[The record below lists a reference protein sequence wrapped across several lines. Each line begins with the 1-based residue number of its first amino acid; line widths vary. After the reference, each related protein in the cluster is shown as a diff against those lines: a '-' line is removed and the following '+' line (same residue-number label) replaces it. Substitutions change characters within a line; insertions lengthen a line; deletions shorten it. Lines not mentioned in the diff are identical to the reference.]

1 MVQPPD
7 AKTKGKSLGLGKDKA
22 YLRMGSSEGS
32 PACLGARSQRGIYTS
47 VYVSL
52 YDCVRVYLGLV
63 PSPPNP
69 SFSRLEGGHQPG
81 GGARAG
87 EGNVSRKLWLHP
99 IPGIL
104 QGPALHTKISIGQAA
119 WETQQKTLPN
129 EG

>member
-52 YDCVRVYLGLV
+52 YDGVRVYLGLV

-81 GGARAG
+81 GGG
-87 EGNVSRKLWLHP
+87 QGLEKEMSPGNYGS
-99 IPGIL
+99 IPSLGSCRD
-104 QGPALHTKISIGQAA
+104 QHCTPRS
-119 WETQQKTLPN
+119 P
-129 EG
+129 